1 MDSRKRIILSILV
14 FFLVFISGV
23 IGFRLFGGENWSLL
37 DSLYMTVITISTVG
51 YEEVIDLSANPG
63 ARVFVVTFILLSL
76 GTITFAISSITA
88 FIVEGELKNI
98 IWRKKMDKK
107 ISKLKDHFIVCGAD
121 ETAHTIIDELI
132 ITKRDFVIIEPSQE
146 KIEKLSSHGDFLYI
160 IGDSAEDQVLISAG
174 IKKARGII
182 LSLCKDEENLFVAL
196 TARNLNPDIRIVSK
210 AIDLKSHNKMK
221 KAGADAVV
229 SPTYIGGM
237 RMVSEMI
244 RPAVVSFLD
253 MMLKDRERVFRFEEV
268 CIEEGSPSIG
278 RTLSEC
284 RLRENTDAI
293 LVAVRDKETGEYHF
307 NPSPDTQ
314 IKKNDVLIFI
324 ASPEMISQLEK
335 KIQK

>member
-1 MDSRKRIILSILV
+1 MMSSRKRIFLSVLI

-23 IGFRLFGGENWSLL
+23 IGFRFFGGEDWSLL

-51 YEEVIDLSANPG
+51 YEEVIDISANPG
-63 ARVFVVTFILLSL
+63 ARIFVVLFIILSL
-76 GTITFAISSITA
+76 GTITFALSSITA

-98 IWRKKMDKK
+98 LWRRKMDKK
-107 ISKLKDHFIVCGAD
+107 ISKLKDHYIVCGAD
-121 ETAHTIIDELI
+121 ETAHTIIEELI
-132 ITKRDFVIIEPSQE
+132 LTKKEFVVIEPSQE
-146 KIEKLSSHGDFLYI
+146 KIDQLSLYGDFLYI

-174 IKKARGII
+174 IKRAKGII

-253 MMLKDRERVFRFEEV
+253 MMLKDRKKVFRFEEV
-268 CIEEGSPSIG
+268 CVEENSPCIG
-278 RTLSEC
+278 KTINEC
-284 RLRENTDAI
+284 KLRENTDAI
-293 LVAVRDKETGEYHF
+293 LVAIRDKKTGDYHF
-307 NPSPDTQ
+307 NPSPNTQ
-314 IKKNDVLIFI
+314 IKKNDILIFI
-324 ASPEMISQLEK
+324 ASPEMIKQFEK
-335 KIQK
+335 KI